1 MPKKNHENGVAKTAI
16 SQLEGGQIIWFTA
29 LCNLNLNGFVNRGL
43 YAMLSQ
49 ANKGMAKWYVTKVGM
64 SPGTREQNQLS
75 TLHLRGTLA
84 EVLV

>member
-1 MPKKNHENGVAKTAI
+1 MKMVCQKPQFHNSRAAK
-16 SQLEGGQIIWFTA
+16 LWFTA
-29 LCNLNLNGFVNRGL
+29 LRNLNLNGFVNRGL

-64 SPGTREQNQLS
+64 SPGTRGQNQLS